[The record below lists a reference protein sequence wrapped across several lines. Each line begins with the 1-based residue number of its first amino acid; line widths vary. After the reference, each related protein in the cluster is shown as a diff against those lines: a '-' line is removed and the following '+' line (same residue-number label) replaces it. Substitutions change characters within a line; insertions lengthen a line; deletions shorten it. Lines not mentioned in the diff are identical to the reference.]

1 MRLQT
6 VQGRISLLGSA
17 SESDLPHFYRILP
30 NHTVSYRIPQ
40 TRVERWIHE
49 LALRN
54 TMTRAHRQ
62 AWAWQVI
69 YRSEGRGASGLRL
82 LASTLQDEWCG
93 LTIGDIRKLEDEV
106 ALHLSTVMANK

>member
-1 MRLQT
+1 MHRCEKTNHVRLQT
-6 VQGRISLLGSA
+6 VQGRIPVLGTA
-17 SESDLPHFYRILP
+17 SKCDLPYCRILT

-69 YRSEGRGASGLRL
+69 YRSEGWVDSEAMLVRLCRMSGA
-82 LASTLQDEWCG
+82 D
-93 LTIGDIRKLEDEV
+93 
-106 ALHLSTVMANK
+106 